1 MEYLKIT
8 EELSFSRIIQ
18 GFWRL
23 VQWEWSAKEL
33 EAFMQ
38 ECVERGVTTFDTA
51 EVYGF
56 GECETQLGRVFAR
69 NPALRNKIQLVSKT
83 GIFNHEGFK
92 YYDTSYDRV
101 KTSCKES
108 LQRLSCD
115 CLDLYL
121 IHREDPCFDPKETG
135 RALLELKK
143 EGLVKEIGVSNFDPI
158 KFQALNQFCEN
169 QLCTN
174 QIEWN
179 PCCYEHIHS
188 GMIDLLTQKQLHPMI
203 WSPLA
208 GGKLFTSQESSYVR
222 VREKLSEIA
231 QRHDV
236 EAEVIAY
243 AWLLYH
249 PVKAMPIVGSSKLSR
264 LESAINALDVK
275 LERWEWYEIYTASAG
290 TRLR

>member
-158 KFQALNQFCEN
+158 KFQVLNQFCEN

-208 GGKLFTSQESSYVR
+208 GGKLFTSQEPPYVR

>member
-1 MEYLKIT
+1 MEYVKMT
-8 EELSFSRIIQ
+8 EGLSFSRIIQ

-23 VQWEWSAKEL
+23 VQWDWDTKEL
-33 EAFMQ
+33 EDFMQ
-38 ECVERGVTTFDTA
+38 GCLERGVTTFDTA

-56 GECETQLGRVFAR
+56 GECEAQMGLVFAR
-69 NPALRNKIQLVSKT
+69 NPALRQKIQLVSKT
-83 GIFNHEGFK
+83 GIFNHDGFK
-92 YYDTSYDRV
+92 YYDTSYERI
-101 KTSCKES
+101 KASCKES

-115 CLDLYL
+115 YLDLYL
-121 IHREDPCFDPKETG
+121 IHREDPCFDPQETG

-158 KFQALNQFCEN
+158 KFQALNQFTDH

-188 GMIDLLTQKQLHPMI
+188 GMIDLLTQKEIHPMI

-208 GGKLFTSQESSYVR
+208 GGKLFTSQEAPYTK
-222 VREKLSEIA
+222 VREKLTEIGE
-231 QRHDV
+231 RHGV
-236 EAEVIAY
+236 GAEVIAY
-243 AWLLYH
+243 AWLMHH

-264 LESAINALDVK
+264 LDSAIEALDVT
-275 LERWEWYEIYTASAG
+275 LERWEWYEIYTASTG
-290 TRLR
+290 VRLR